1 VIRRGGRGPRP
12 SRAAAAPPA
21 AWDPLREL
29 AGLKDRLNRVF
40 ESTLRHGG
48 VADDEA
54 GLAGWAPVSDLREE
68 SGAYVLTAE
77 IPGVPRSSL
86 KLRIEPGRVVVEGE
100 RPPAPEMRRGE
111 PLRVERSYGRFSRSF
126 RLPGGVDE
134 RGVEARLD
142 QGVLEVRLPK
152 SERGRGA
159 AVPIRI
165 K

>member
-1 VIRRGGRGPRP
+1 VIRRGGRGSRP
-12 SRAAAAPPA
+12 SRAAAAPAA

-48 VADDEA
+48 VAADEA
-54 GLAGWAPVSDLREE
+54 GLAGWAPAADLREE

-77 IPGVPRSSL
+77 VPGVPRSSL
-86 KLRIEPGRVVVEGE
+86 KLRVEPGRLVLEGE
-100 RPPAPEMRRGE
+100 RPQAPEMRRGE
-111 PLRVERSYGRFSRSF
+111 PLRVERSYGRFLRSF

-134 RGVEARLD
+134 RGAVARLE

-152 SERGRGA
+152 SDHGRAA
-159 AVPIRI
+159 AVPIRVR
-165 K
+165 

>member
-1 VIRRGGRGPRP
+1 MIRRGGRGPRP

>member
-1 VIRRGGRGPRP
+1 MIRRGGRGSRP
-12 SRAAAAPPA
+12 SRAAAAPAA

-86 KLRIEPGRVVVEGE
+86 KLRVEPGRVVVEGE

-134 RGVEARLD
+134 RGIEARLD

-152 SERGRGA
+152 SERGRAA